1 MKKMVLFLVLVF
13 LGIVVQGM
21 PGKVHVGDCQEVF
34 CGLEGDN
41 LQQAFKE
48 VSKGID
54 YDFYR
59 KVGIEFGYPSENHR
73 ILGHWGFEGS
83 IPFNKEPWKSALEQ
97 YPKDELIKMWQDYN
111 TTLVKRVAKLTGL
124 GKHEAKGLTG
134 LIYNTHL
141 LGDLKPGNVRTD
153 IVYPIDGICKDIEKN
168 LHRLLGNNSTDAR
181 NVITKMRALPKSMP
195 QAEKA
200 AKVLDI
206 LKESCI
212 DDKMFQLYGKQ
223 LSRKSISLSR
233 ELAAVKSN
241 PMLGDDGKLIRL
253 YKTPQSNLQMEKELL
268 NHSNSNAR
276 CEKRILCK
284 GWLTPKGNL
293 CLAMQAGA
301 QAGMLTFVTDAGI
314 ATFRFLEGETWPM
327 EFRQELEYAAIRG
340 GVVGTCVAVSVV
352 LGAAPGGWIVLAVG
366 IGAYVVTDL
375 AIKIWECHLDKQY
388 LTMKDLKAFG
398 IAPNSILE
406 PNDTILKQNNDTIL
420 NIGKDS
426 ILGVF

>member
-1 MKKMVLFLVLVF
+1 MKRIVYFLFFGLI
-13 LGIVVQGM
+13 GIVVQGM
-21 PGKVHVGDCQEVF
+21 PGKEHVGDCKEVF
-34 CGLEGDN
+34 CGLQGEN

-48 VSKGID
+48 VSRGID
-54 YDFYR
+54 YEFYQR
-59 KVGIEFGYPSENHR
+59 IGHKYGFPPENHR

-83 IPFNKEPWKSALEQ
+83 IPFKQEPWKSTLAQ
-97 YPKDELIKMWQDYN
+97 YPKDELVKMWQDYN
-111 TTLVKRVAKLTGL
+111 TKLVKRVAKHTGL

-153 IVYPIDGICKDIEKN
+153 LVYPIDGICRDIEKN
-168 LHRLLGNNSTDAR
+168 LHRLLGNNSTEAR

-212 DDKMFQLYGKQ
+212 DYKMFQLYGKQ
-223 LSRKSISLSR
+223 LSHKGISCRR
-233 ELAAVKSN
+233 ELTAAKN
-241 PMLGDDGKLIRL
+241 CPILGKGRIIRL
-253 YKTPQSNLQMEKELL
+253 NEQPISSLQMDKELL
-268 NHSNSNAR
+268 SHSTINAR
-276 CEKRILCK
+276 CDKRILCK

-293 CLAMQAGA
+293 CLAMKAGA
-301 QAGMLTFVTDAGI
+301 HAGILTFASDAGI
-314 ATFRFLEGETWPM
+314 ATFRYLEGETWPM
-327 EFRQELEYAAIRG
+327 DFRQELEYAAIRG

-406 PNDTILKQNNDTIL
+406 PNDTLLKPNNDTIL
-420 NIGKDS
+420 NLSKDS
-426 ILGVF
+426 ILGIF